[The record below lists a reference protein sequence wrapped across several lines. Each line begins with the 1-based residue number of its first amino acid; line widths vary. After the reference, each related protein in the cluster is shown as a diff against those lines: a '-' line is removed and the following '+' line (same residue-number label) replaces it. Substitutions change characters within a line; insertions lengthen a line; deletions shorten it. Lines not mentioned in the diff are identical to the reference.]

1 MISSAFEEYPSGQK
15 GDLKSI
21 EADVDLVD
29 LPCVDS
35 NSKGYQ
41 EGKDPVEK
49 EEVEEGTIQQ

>member
-1 MISSAFEEYPSGQK
+1 MISSTFEEYSSGQE
-15 GDLKSI
+15 GDLKCV
-21 EADVDLVD
+21 EVDVDFVD

-49 EEVEEGTIQQ
+49 EEVEEGTI